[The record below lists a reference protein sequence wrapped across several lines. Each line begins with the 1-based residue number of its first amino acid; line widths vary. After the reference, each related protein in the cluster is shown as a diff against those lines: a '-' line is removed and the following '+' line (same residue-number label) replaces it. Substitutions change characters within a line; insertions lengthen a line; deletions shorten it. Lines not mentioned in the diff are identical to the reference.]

1 MVSIVCYIIANRYLH
16 LRTLRGRPDHSQRN
30 FQKQTLPNEA
40 DQRTQNRNTCIL
52 TFDQLPFIKL
62 KRHKVVVGH
71 VF

>member
-1 MVSIVCYIIANRYLH
+1 MGSIVCYIIANRYLY
-16 LRTLRGRPDHSQRN
+16 LRTPRGWPDHSQRN

-40 DQRTQNRNTCIL
+40 DQRTQNRNTYIL

-62 KRHKVVVGH
+62 KRHKVDAGH